1 MYTSAEDVWCTLAIE
16 FGVGGTEMHNR
27 ARSDIVVLGF
37 RMIVLYWPSSESANN
52 MSHMRATVRVSK
64 RCGIPTHTHANRTDT
79 IVFQL
84 KFDSTVIPRG

>member
-27 ARSDIVVLGF
+27 ARSDILVLGF

-52 MSHMRATVRVSK
+52 MSHMRSHSQSFKEVWH
-64 RCGIPTHTHANRTDT
+64 THTHTQ
-79 IVFQL
+79 IEPIQL
-84 KFDSTVIPRG
+84 FFS